1 MSVIFWIPAVGRLD
15 TPLREGLPHGD
26 LLYLGCAI
34 LLPPPAFARAGGGA
48 VMALDTLWQDHASE
62 RATPPLFIVSH
73 SCLRPRRT
81 AHQKEERMNTVS
93 QQEIIGLDVSRD
105 WLDLHCLSDSRQLR
119 LPNTDAGHAA
129 LERMALDRTALV
141 CVEAAG
147 GHEWRL
153 WERLEAAGVDARQ
166 LPPAQI
172 KSFGKSRGTLAK
184 TDRID
189 AELIARFMAFR
200 PEAGRRLPRETLRG
214 LRALTTKRRQLVD
227 MRKRHALHC
236 KADQKTGAACEF
248 EDIDADLR
256 EVLDRR
262 IKDLEQ
268 RIKTCLDS
276 DGALSETAAVLRSV
290 PGIGLVACAMP
301 VAEMP
306 ELGRISGEQ
315 AAALAGLAPVARDS
329 GQMRGK
335 RMIGGRRA
343 LRCVLYQ
350 AALVASIHN
359 ADLKVFADRL
369 RKEGKPHK
377 LVAAA
382 VARKLVVIANALC
395 KSRQPW
401 MPQTG

>member
-1 MSVIFWIPAVGRLD
+1 MAA
-15 TPLREGLPHGD
+15 
-26 LLYLGCAI
+26 LGA
-34 LLPPPAFARAGGGA
+34 PGGG
-48 VMALDTLWQDHASE
+48 
-62 RATPPLFIVSH
+62 
-73 SCLRPRRT
+73 
-81 AHQKEERMNTVS
+81 
-93 QQEIIGLDVSRD
+93 
-105 WLDLHCLSDSRQLR
+105 
-119 LPNTDAGHAA
+119 
-129 LERMALDRTALV
+129 
-141 CVEAAG
+141 G
-147 GHEWRL
+147 G
-153 WERLEAAGVDARQ
+153 GGDARQ
-166 LPPAQI
+166 LPPAQV

-276 DGALSETAAVLRSV
+276 DEALSETAAVLRSV
-290 PGIGLVACAMP
+290 PGIGLVACAMLI
-301 VAEMP
+301 AEMP

-315 AAALAGLAPVARDS
+315 AAALAPVARDS

-335 RMIGGRRA
+335 RMIGGGRRV
-343 LRCVLYQ
+343 LRCVLHQ

-377 LVAAA
+377 LVVTA

>member
-1 MSVIFWIPAVGRLD
+1 M
-15 TPLREGLPHGD
+15 
-26 LLYLGCAI
+26 
-34 LLPPPAFARAGGGA
+34 
-48 VMALDTLWQDHASE
+48 
-62 RATPPLFIVSH
+62 
-73 SCLRPRRT
+73 
-81 AHQKEERMNTVS
+81 
-93 QQEIIGLDVSRD
+93 DVSCD
-105 WLDLHCLSDSRQLR
+105 WLDIHCLGDSRQLR
-119 LPNTDAGHAA
+119 LPNTEAGHAE

-141 CVEAAG
+141 CFEATG

-153 WERLEAAGVDARQ
+153 WERLEAAGIDARQ

-214 LRALTTKRRQLVD
+214 LRALSAKRRQLVE

-236 KADQKTGAACEF
+236 KAGEKTGAACEF

-256 EVLDRR
+256 EVPDRR

-268 RIKTCLDS
+268 RIKIPIDS
-276 DGALSETAAVLRSV
+276 DEALAETVAVLRSV

-335 RMIGGRRA
+335 RMIGGGRMA
-343 LRCVLYQ
+343 LRCVL
-350 AALVASIHN
+350 LTSTV
-359 ADLKVFADRL
+359 
-369 RKEGKPHK
+369 
-377 LVAAA
+377 
-382 VARKLVVIANALC
+382 
-395 KSRQPW
+395 
-401 MPQTG
+401 

>member
-1 MSVIFWIPAVGRLD
+1 
-15 TPLREGLPHGD
+15 
-26 LLYLGCAI
+26 
-34 LLPPPAFARAGGGA
+34 
-48 VMALDTLWQDHASE
+48 
-62 RATPPLFIVSH
+62 
-73 SCLRPRRT
+73 
-81 AHQKEERMNTVS
+81 MNTVS
-93 QQEIIGLDVSRD
+93 QPEIIGIDVSRD
-105 WLDLHCLSDSRQLR
+105 WLDLHCVSDGRQLR
-119 LPNTDAGHAA
+119 LRNTDEGHSELAKIAG
-129 LERMALDRTALV
+129 DREALV
-141 CVEAAG
+141 CFEATG

-153 WERLEAAGVDARQ
+153 WERLEAAGIEARQ
-166 LPPAQI
+166 LAPAQV
-172 KSFGKSRGTLAK
+172 KAFGRSRGTLAK

-200 PEAGRRLPRETLRG
+200 PEAGRRLPSGKLRD
-214 LRALTTKRRQLVD
+214 LRALTTKRRQLVE

-236 KADQKTGAACEF
+236 KADEKNGTACEF

-268 RIKTCLDS
+268 RIKACLDS
-276 DGALSETAAVLRSV
+276 DGALAETVAVLRSV
-290 PGIGLVACAMP
+290 PGIGLVACAMLI
-301 VAEMP
+301 AEMP

-329 GQMRGK
+329 GQMHGK
-335 RMIGGRRA
+335 RMIGGGRRA

-359 ADLKVFADRL
+359 KDLKVFADRL

-377 LVAAA
+377 VVVTA

-395 KSRQPW
+395 KSRESW
-401 MPQTG
+401 AAKTG

>member
-1 MSVIFWIPAVGRLD
+1 MDSGSDSRFPWLIESTRFRTAD
-15 TPLREGLPHGD
+15 T

-34 LLPPPAFARAGGGA
+34 LLPPPAFARAGDGA

-62 RATPPLFIVSH
+62 RATPPLFIISH

-81 AHQKEERMNTVS
+81 ANQKEESMSTLS
-93 QQEIIGLDVSRD
+93 HLEIIGLDVSRD
-105 WLDLHCLSDSRQLR
+105 WLDIHCLSDSRQLR
-119 LPNTDAGHAA
+119 LPNTDAGHAE

-141 CVEAAG
+141 CFKATG

-214 LRALTTKRRQLVD
+214 LRALSAKRRQLVD
-227 MRKRHALHC
+227 KRHALHC
-236 KADQKTGAACEF
+236 KADGKTGAACEF

-268 RIKTCLDS
+268 RIKIHLDS
-276 DGALSETAAVLRSV
+276 DDALAETVAVLRSV

-306 ELGRISGEQ
+306 ELGRISGESSVPLVLQ
-315 AAALAGLAPVARDS
+315 FRSGMSRLGFGFDAP
-329 GQMRGK
+329 
-335 RMIGGRRA
+335 RA
-343 LRCVLYQ
+343 
-350 AALVASIHN
+350 
-359 ADLKVFADRL
+359 
-369 RKEGKPHK
+369 KPE
-377 LVAAA
+377 A
-382 VARKLVVIANALC
+382 
-395 KSRQPW
+395 
-401 MPQTG
+401 